1 MIPGLPLNVIISFML
16 VALITVWALYEATNR
31 SITLLIIAAVWLLF
45 QAFLSLSGFYQITNT
60 IPPRFA
66 LLGLP
71 PLALII
77 GIFATAKGRR
87 FVDSL
92 NLKKLT
98 FLHTIRILVEM
109 MLLNLSV
116 HKLVPQLMTFEG
128 RNFDIISGVTAPF
141 MFYLVFVKRVF
152 GRRVLLVWNFLCLGL
167 LLNIVI
173 NAVLSLPSAFQQFA
187 FDQPNVAVLYFP
199 FVWLPC
205 CIVPIVL
212 FAHLAAIRQ
221 LLSRNKFEN
230 SLRVTL
236 LSQKQGE
243 KTGQ

>member
-1 MIPGLPLNVIISFML
+1 ML
-16 VALITVWALYEATNR
+16 VTLITVWALYEATNR
-31 SITLLIIAAVWLLF
+31 SKSVLLIAAVWLLLQTF
-45 QAFLSLSGFYQITNT
+45 VSLSGFYTTTNT

-71 PLALII
+71 PLVLII
-77 GIFATAKGRR
+77 GVFATVRGRR

-98 FLHTIRILVEM
+98 FLHTVRILVEL
-109 MLLNLSV
+109 MLLNLSI

-128 RNFDIISGVTAPF
+128 RNFDVISGVTAPF

-152 GRRVLLVWNFLCLGL
+152 GRKLLLVWNFVCLAL

-173 NAVLSLPSAFQQFA
+173 NAVLSLPSPFQQFA
-187 FDQPNVAVLYFP
+187 FEQPNIAVLYFP

-205 CIVPIVL
+205 CVVPIVL
-212 FAHLAAIRQ
+212 FAHLAGIRQ
-221 LLSRNKFEN
+221 LLSKNKFDDA
-230 SLRVTL
+230 LRITL
-236 LSQKQGE
+236 VKEQRIRSVL
-243 KTGQ
+243 